1 MKLHNYSRIGWFA
14 KSNLIIASGLWLI
27 LVLPFPQAWGQSQN
41 TKKPDIRLK
50 LSNALKQPDSLQ
62 NSFEAEVWL
71 TDMSARLSS
80 YIKAPGPRIK
90 LLRLIYNEA
99 QKASLKPE
107 LVLAIIETE
116 SAFNQFAVSSSGAQG
131 LMQVMPF
138 WKDII
143 GRTSDNLTQV
153 HTNLKYGCT
162 ILSLYLKQEN
172 GNITR
177 ALARYNGSLGTTWY
191 ANRVIRNWQKNWVM
205 H

>member
-1 MKLHNYSRIGWFA
+1 M
-14 KSNLIIASGLWLI
+14 
-27 LVLPFPQAWGQSQN
+27 VLPFPQAWGQSQN